1 MEETPP
7 EQPGDA
13 AVVEVPLGRG
23 RRPGRPPRT
32 TEAPVTWSVRGV
44 SRDARASFER
54 GAARAGKT
62 LGQYLNDDVRRL
74 VEQQLAETNP
84 PATLQAEIQYLRQLV
99 ENLTTMIGATPP
111 AAARDEAPPAAE

>member
-13 AVVEVPLGRG
+13 AVVEVPLGHG

-44 SRDARASFER
+44 SRDTRASFER

-62 LGQYLNDDVRRL
+62 LGQYLNEDVRRL
-74 VEQQLAETNP
+74 VEQQLAESSP
-84 PATLQAEIQYLRQLV
+84 PATLQSEIQYLRQLV
-99 ENLTTMIGATPP
+99 ENLTTMIGA
-111 AAARDEAPPAAE
+111 APPAPARGEEPPTAD